1 MFTLNGDGKWNR
13 VKLVR
18 LSPVLTLLSCN
29 GLICVLAFSLSSGIW
44 FEPLKEFV
52 IAVPAVRKD
61 TYTHRCLFVT
71 HIIFKRSFLFYYYY
85 YDYY

>member
-61 TYTHRCLFVT
+61 THIFV
-71 HIIFKRSFLFYYYY
+71 FL
-85 YDYY
+85 